1 MEPKGRC
8 KLIYT
13 YIYVYI
19 IPGKNRATVV
29 VQYDKEKLL
38 IAKAAII
45 TETEASVIRDG
56 GVHVDGVSKS
66 SPGNT

>member
-45 TETEASVIRDG
+45 TETEAA
-56 GVHVDGVSKS
+56 
-66 SPGNT
+66 N